1 MVFLHRLF
9 ASEPFVPESG
19 LSPLTAWESF
29 YVIVGSSGA
38 ALTGLQFVVT
48 VLGAEA
54 RSVRSPELGAF
65 GTPTIVHFCAALV
78 LSAVLS
84 APWSGLAGPGMI
96 LGVCG
101 GAGLAYSLV
110 VLRRAYRQT
119 GYRPVLEDWIW
130 HFVLP
135 FAAYAVL
142 LGSGIRLSGHTQQSL
157 FATGTVS
164 IFLLLIG
171 IHNSWDAVVYIATE
185 RFPRRD

>member
-1 MVFLHRLF
+1 
-9 ASEPFVPESG
+9 VPESA
-19 LSPLTAWESF
+19 LSPFTAWESF

-54 RSVRSPELGAF
+54 RAVRAPELNAF
-65 GTPTIVHFCAALV
+65 GTPTIVHFCVALV

-84 APWSGLAGPGMI
+84 APWSGLAGPGI
-96 LGVCG
+96 VLGVCG

-110 VLRRAYRQT
+110 VLRRAYGTR
-119 GYRPVLEDWIW
+119 YRPVPEDWVW
-130 HFVLP
+130 HFMLP

-142 LGSGIRLSGHTQQSL
+142 LGAGIRLPRHAMQSL

-164 IFLLLIG
+164 ILLLLIG
-171 IHNSWDAVVYIATE
+171 IHNSWDSVVYIATQ
-185 RFPRRD
+185 RFPKPDEGAPGEDRT